1 MLDELRMRLGA
12 GEQGGQAVH
21 ALRTMLHLLHSS
33 SGMPPLARHHCVALL
48 GSVLDALP
56 GPCAVAALQSAE
68 LREAVADA
76 ALAFLA
82 TCCHAAS
89 TAPR

>member
-12 GEQGGQAVH
+12 GEQSGQAMH

-33 SGMPPLARHHCVALL
+33 PGMPPLVRHHCVALL
-48 GSVLDALP
+48 CSVLDALP
-56 GPCAVAALQSAE
+56 GPCAAAALQSAE

-76 ALAFLA
+76 ALSYLA
-82 TCCHAAS
+82 ACCHAAA